1 MSADCYGAP
10 YFKFQR
16 FPGPR
21 LKRRPNFFLV
31 VLTATA
37 FASAILFGCTG
48 CTKNTREFVKSLP
61 PGTGMQYSVSGVQVS
76 PESLSPVNFG
86 TTTLA
91 IQLPHPDGKPV
102 LNRYNLEAGLG
113 GVKSTSTVASGPVG
127 EELEKIGPE
136 GLKAI
141 LDPASAPLLPAIAA
155 ESGDPSSSEP
165 VP

>member
-1 MSADCYGAP
+1 MTAGCYGNP
-10 YFKFQR
+10 TYQ

-21 LKRRPNFFLV
+21 LKRRPSFILV
-31 VLTATA
+31 VLAATA

-76 PESLSPVNFG
+76 PESLSPINFG

-102 LNRYNLEAGLG
+102 LNRYNLEAGLN

-127 EELEKIGPE
+127 EELEKIGPD

-141 LDPASAPLLPAIAA
+141 LDSPTRSAPLLPATAGDSGVNPP
-155 ESGDPSSSEP
+155 SGDQP
-165 VP
+165 